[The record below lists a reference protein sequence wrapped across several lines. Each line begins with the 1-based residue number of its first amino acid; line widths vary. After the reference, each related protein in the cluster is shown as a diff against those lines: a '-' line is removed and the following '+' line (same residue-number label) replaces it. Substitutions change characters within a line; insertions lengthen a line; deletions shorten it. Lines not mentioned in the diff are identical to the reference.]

1 MKIFTTI
8 MALSVTICLTGCF
21 SMDISVTPD
30 GDDHIV
36 VGNYGWYLFDT
47 LPIACGNAAHDR
59 YTPWVLF
66 RNDVTMDKIQ
76 YRFMK
81 YRAERGKDSINL
93 NYFNKKNVLFEIPGS
108 QIPVPIPYLLTYRE
122 IQLSGVLR

>member
-1 MKIFTTI
+1 
-8 MALSVTICLTGCF
+8 
-21 SMDISVTPD
+21 
-30 GDDHIV
+30 
-36 VGNYGWYLFDT
+36 
-47 LPIACGNAAHDR
+47 
-59 YTPWVLF
+59 
-66 RNDVTMDKIQ
+66 MDKIQ
-76 YRFMK
+76 SRFMK